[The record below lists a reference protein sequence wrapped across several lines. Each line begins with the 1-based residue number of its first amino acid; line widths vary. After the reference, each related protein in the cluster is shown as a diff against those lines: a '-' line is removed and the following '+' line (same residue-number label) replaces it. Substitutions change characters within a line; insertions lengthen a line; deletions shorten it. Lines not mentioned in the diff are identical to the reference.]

1 MRLYERN
8 GVIWADVLHQG
19 TRLRFSTRATSK
31 SEAKKVAQELL
42 VGKYSVSLSKT
53 KAKEQERYRQDCS
66 LAKLFDRILDHE
78 YRDRPAQSS
87 IKSNINVVLEFF
99 GDDRDITTLTQKD
112 ISEFKD
118 WLLQQDTR
126 FKAAS
131 TRNKKLL
138 ALSSLMKTARES
150 WGMDNVPKLAFKVE
164 RTKVQRK
171 FIYTDEQIQLIRT
184 YFKEH
189 GDEFMEDLTMYLS
202 QTGKR
207 LGEAVRLNQRDIRL
221 DHGIIDVWESKGD
234 EPRGIPMT
242 ADVKAMVNRRSAFNE
257 LKYSTIEH
265 RWAKMR
271 KALGLPKEATMHC
284 LRHTFATRLCESGVD
299 IQTVQRLLGHK
310 QLTTTTIYAKMT
322 SKRLVDAMKLFEGR

>member
-8 GVIWADVLHQG
+8 GVIWADVVHQG
-19 TRLRFSTRATSK
+19 ARLRFSTRQTNK
-31 SEAKKVAQELL
+31 TEAKKVARELL
-42 VGKYSVSLSKT
+42 VGKHSSSLIKT
-53 KAKEQERYRQDCS
+53 ELKERSETSRTRS
-66 LAKLFDRILDHE
+66 LKKLFQRIMDNE
-78 YRDRPAQSS
+78 YKLRPAQSS
-87 IKSNINVVLEFF
+87 IQSNINVVLEFF

-118 WLLQQDTR
+118 WLFQQNKR

-171 FIYTDEQIQLIRT
+171 FIYTDEQIQLIVT
-184 YFKEH
+184 HFKEQ
-189 GDEFMEDLTMYLS
+189 GDEFMADLTMYLS

-207 LGEAVRLNQRDIRL
+207 LGEAVRLNKGDIRL

-242 ADVKAMVNRRSAFNE
+242 ADVKAMVNRRTSFTE

-271 KALGLPKEATMHC
+271 NALGLSKEATMHS

-310 QLTTTTIYAKMT
+310 QLSTTTI
-322 SKRLVDAMKLFEGR
+322 